1 MNKLFVAAFTLLL
14 SGGAALADQ
23 VEGTVQS
30 VDVNGN
36 TVVINGQPYMFEQ
49 GVKPK
54 VSDIKVGDKLRLQF
68 DVNTRNVYEAVPA
81 K

>member
-1 MNKLFVAAFTLLL
+1 MNRLFAAVFALLL
-14 SGGAALADQ
+14 SGGVALADQ
-23 VEGTVQS
+23 IEGTVQS
-30 VDVNGN
+30 VDVNAN